1 MKYGQQQNIMADRFD
16 GCNQSRFDYVDA
28 SAKVHSHAFFQKKRF
43 ASLAAVCRWI
53 SLDARGGDKGCESK
67 TKQGVDLKAAV
78 FRM

>member
-1 MKYGQQQNIMADRFD
+1 MGSSKISWLIDSMVAIRVASIMLM
-16 GCNQSRFDYVDA
+16 QVQ
-28 SAKVHSHAFFQKKRF
+28 KVHYHAFFQKKRF

-67 TKQGVDLKAAV
+67 TKQGDDLKAAV